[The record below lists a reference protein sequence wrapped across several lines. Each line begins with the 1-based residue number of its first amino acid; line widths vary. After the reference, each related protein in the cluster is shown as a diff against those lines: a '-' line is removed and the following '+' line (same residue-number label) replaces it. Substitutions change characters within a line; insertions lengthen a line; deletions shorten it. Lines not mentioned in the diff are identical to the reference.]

1 VKCTAS
7 PQEAAVASVVHMV
20 IASLGAE
27 KSQHA
32 NKIVDIGV
40 LPAGYRVDVLD
51 GHESLGDTKNLFVFL
66 NLPLYEDTR
75 SGCDDVG
82 S

>member
-1 VKCTAS
+1 MAIV
-7 PQEAAVASVVHMV
+7 
-20 IASLGAE
+20 SLGTE

-51 GHESLGDTKNLFVFL
+51 GHESLGDTENFFVTL
-66 NLPLYEDTR
+66 NLPFYEDTR
-75 SGCDDVG
+75 TGCDNV
-82 S
+82 

>member
-1 VKCTAS
+1 MKCTAS
-7 PQEAAVASVVHMV
+7 PQKAAVASIVHMV
-20 IASLGAE
+20 IASLGTE

-51 GHESLGDTKNLFVFL
+51 GHESLGNTKNFFVTL
-66 NLPLYEDTR
+66 NWPLYEDTR
-75 SGCDDVG
+75 TGCDDV
-82 S
+82 

>member
-1 VKCTAS
+1 MA
-7 PQEAAVASVVHMV
+7 
-20 IASLGAE
+20 IASLGTE

-40 LPAGYRVDVLD
+40 LLAGYRVDILD
-51 GHESLGDTKNLFVFL
+51 RHESLGDTKNFFVTL

-75 SGCDDVG
+75 TGRDNV
-82 S
+82 